1 MIKRVIFD
9 IDNTLIPWKE
19 EYYDEINK
27 VLDSLNIEHTQ
38 ADYNKIKEALREYE
52 NKYYTFNRKLMLDY
66 INTYTKKQ
74 YPEEFIYG
82 CTDRWTDSVPQKLD
96 KSIIKMLEYLKN
108 KYQMVILT
116 DWYADQQ
123 IKRLEKLD
131 ILKFFSKVYSAENVK
146 RKPFK
151 EAFLQAIGDNNP
163 EECVMIGDDFERDI
177 KGALNA
183 GLKAIYYNPD
193 NKIVE
198 KETLKN
204 LKYHTISQ
212 LNEIMRI
219 L

>member
-27 VLDSLNIEHTQ
+27 VLDSLNIEHTKD
-38 ADYNKIKEALREYE
+38 DYNKIKEAFSEYE
-52 NKYYTFNRKLMLDY
+52 NEYYTFDRKLMLDY
-66 INTYTKKQ
+66 INKYTKKQ
-74 YPEEFIYG
+74 YPKEFIYG
-82 CTDRWTDSVPQKLD
+82 CTNRWADSVPQKLD
-96 KSIIKMLEYLKN
+96 ESVINMLKYLKD

-123 IKRLEKLD
+123 IKKLEKLN
-131 ILKFFSKVYSAENVK
+131 ILQYFSKIYSAEKVK

-151 EAFLQAIGDNNP
+151 EAFLQAIEDNKP
-163 EECVMIGDDFERDI
+163 EECIMIGDDFERDI

-183 GLKAIYYNPD
+183 GLHAIYYNP
-193 NKIVE
+193 
-198 KETLKN
+198 KN
-204 LKYHTISQ
+204 NVIKDENSKYYTISR
-212 LNEIMRI
+212 LDEIMNI

>member
-27 VLDSLNIEHTQ
+27 VLDFLNIEHTKD
-38 ADYNKIKEALREYE
+38 DYNKIKEAFSEYE
-52 NKYYTFNRKLMLDY
+52 NEYYTFYRKLMLDY
-66 INTYTKKQ
+66 INKYTKKQ
-74 YPEEFIYG
+74 YPKEFIYG
-82 CTDRWTDSVPQKLD
+82 CTNRWADSVPQKLD
-96 KSIIKMLEYLKN
+96 ESVINMLKYLKD

-123 IKRLEKLD
+123 IEKLEKLN
-131 ILKFFSKVYSAENVK
+131 ILQYFSKIYSAEKVK

-151 EAFLQAIGDNNP
+151 EAFLQAIEDNKP
-163 EECVMIGDDFERDI
+163 EECIMIGDDFERDI

-183 GLKAIYYNPD
+183 GLHAIYYNP
-193 NKIVE
+193 
-198 KETLKN
+198 KN
-204 LKYHTISQ
+204 NVIKDENSKYYTISR
-212 LNEIMRI
+212 LDEIMNI

>member
-27 VLDSLNIEHTQ
+27 VLDSLNIEHTKD
-38 ADYNKIKEALREYE
+38 DYNKIKEAFSEYE
-52 NKYYTFNRKLMLDY
+52 NEYYTFDRKLMLDY
-66 INTYTKKQ
+66 INKYTKKQ
-74 YPEEFIYG
+74 YPKEFIYG
-82 CTDRWTDSVPQKLD
+82 CTNRWADSVPQKLD
-96 KSIIKMLEYLKN
+96 ESVINMLKYLKD

-123 IKRLEKLD
+123 IERLEKLN
-131 ILKFFSKVYSAENVK
+131 ILKYFSKIYSAENVK

-151 EAFLQAIGDNNP
+151 EAFLQAIEDNKP
-163 EECVMIGDDFERDI
+163 EECIMIGDNFERDI

-183 GLKAIYYNPD
+183 GLQAIYYNP
-193 NKIVE
+193 
-198 KETLKN
+198 KN
-204 LKYHTISQ
+204 NVIKDENSKYYTISR
-212 LNEIMRI
+212 LDEIMNI

>member
-27 VLDSLNIEHTQ
+27 VLDFLNIEHTKD
-38 ADYNKIKEALREYE
+38 DYNKIKEAFSEYE
-52 NKYYTFNRKLMLDY
+52 NEYYTFDRKLMLDY
-66 INTYTKKQ
+66 INKYTKKQ
-74 YPEEFIYG
+74 YPKEFIYG
-82 CTDRWTDSVPQKLD
+82 CTNRWADSVPQKLD
-96 KSIIKMLEYLKN
+96 ESVINMLKYLKD

-123 IKRLEKLD
+123 IEKLEKLN
-131 ILKFFSKVYSAENVK
+131 ILQYFSKIYSAEKVK

-151 EAFLQAIGDNNP
+151 EAFLQAIEDNKP
-163 EECVMIGDDFERDI
+163 EECIMIGDDFERDI

-183 GLKAIYYNPD
+183 GLHAIYYNP
-193 NKIVE
+193 
-198 KETLKN
+198 KN
-204 LKYHTISQ
+204 NVIKDENTKYYTISR
-212 LNEIMRI
+212 LDEIMNI

>member
-27 VLDSLNIEHTQ
+27 VLDSLNIEHTKD
-38 ADYNKIKEALREYE
+38 DYNKIKEAFSEYE
-52 NKYYTFNRKLMLDY
+52 NEYYTFDRKLMLDY
-66 INTYTKKQ
+66 INKYTKKQ
-74 YPEEFIYG
+74 YPKEFIYG
-82 CTDRWTDSVPQKLD
+82 CTNRWADSVPQKLD
-96 KSIIKMLEYLKN
+96 ESVINMLKYLKD

-123 IKRLEKLD
+123 IEKLKKLN
-131 ILKFFSKVYSAENVK
+131 ILQYFSKIYSAEKVK

-151 EAFLQAIGDNNP
+151 EAFLQAIEDNKP
-163 EECVMIGDDFERDI
+163 EECIMIGDDFERDI

-183 GLKAIYYNPD
+183 GLHAIYYNP
-193 NKIVE
+193 
-198 KETLKN
+198 KN
-204 LKYHTISQ
+204 NVIKDENSKYYTISR
-212 LNEIMRI
+212 LDEIMNI

>member
-27 VLDSLNIEHTQ
+27 VLDSLNIKHTQ
-38 ADYNKIKEALREYE
+38 VDYNKIKEAFSEYE
-52 NKYYTFNRKLMLDY
+52 NEYYTFDRKLMLDY
-66 INTYTKKQ
+66 INKYTKKQ
-74 YPEEFIYG
+74 YPKEFIYG
-82 CTDRWTDSVPQKLD
+82 CTNRWADSVPQKLD
-96 KSIIKMLEYLKN
+96 ESVINMLKYLKD

-123 IKRLEKLD
+123 IERLEKLN
-131 ILKFFSKVYSAENVK
+131 ILKYFSKIYSAEKVK

-151 EAFLQAIGDNNP
+151 EAFLQAIEDNKP
-163 EECVMIGDDFERDI
+163 EECIMIGDNFERDI

-183 GLKAIYYNPD
+183 GLHAIYYNP
-193 NKIVE
+193 
-198 KETLKN
+198 KN
-204 LKYHTISQ
+204 NVIKDENTKYYTISR
-212 LNEIMRI
+212 LDEIMNI

>member
-27 VLDSLNIEHTQ
+27 VLDFLNTEHTKD
-38 ADYNKIKEALREYE
+38 DYNKIKEAFSEYE
-52 NKYYTFNRKLMLDY
+52 NEYYTFDRKLMLDY
-66 INTYTKKQ
+66 INKYTKKQ
-74 YPEEFIYG
+74 YPKEFIYG
-82 CTDRWTDSVPQKLD
+82 CTNRWADSVPQKLD
-96 KSIIKMLEYLKN
+96 ESVINMLKYLKD

-123 IKRLEKLD
+123 IERLEKLN
-131 ILKFFSKVYSAENVK
+131 ILKYFSKIYSAEKVK

-151 EAFLQAIGDNNP
+151 EAFLQAIEDNKP
-163 EECVMIGDDFERDI
+163 EECIMIGDDFERDI

-183 GLKAIYYNPD
+183 GLHAIYYNP
-193 NKIVE
+193 
-198 KETLKN
+198 KN
-204 LKYHTISQ
+204 NVIKDENSKYYTISR
-212 LNEIMRI
+212 LDEIMNI

>member
-27 VLDSLNIEHTQ
+27 VLDFLNIEHTKD
-38 ADYNKIKEALREYE
+38 DYNKIKEAFSEYE
-52 NKYYTFNRKLMLDY
+52 NEYYTFDRKLMLDY
-66 INTYTKKQ
+66 INKYTKKQ
-74 YPEEFIYG
+74 YPKEFIYG
-82 CTDRWTDSVPQKLD
+82 CTNRWADSVPQKLD
-96 KSIIKMLEYLKN
+96 ESVINMLKYLKD

-123 IKRLEKLD
+123 IEKLEKLN
-131 ILKFFSKVYSAENVK
+131 ILQYFSKIYSAEKVK

-151 EAFLQAIGDNNP
+151 EAFLQAIEDNKP
-163 EECVMIGDDFERDI
+163 EECIMIGDDFERDI

-183 GLKAIYYNPD
+183 GLHAIYYNQ
-193 NKIVE
+193 
-198 KETLKN
+198 KN
-204 LKYHTISQ
+204 NVIKDENSKYYTISR
-212 LNEIMRI
+212 LDEIMNI

>member
-27 VLDSLNIEHTQ
+27 VLDSLNIEHTKD
-38 ADYNKIKEALREYE
+38 DYNKIKEAFSEYE
-52 NKYYTFNRKLMLDY
+52 NEYYTFDRKLMLDY
-66 INTYTKKQ
+66 INKYTKKQ
-74 YPEEFIYG
+74 YPKEFIYG
-82 CTDRWTDSVPQKLD
+82 CTNRWADSVPQKLD
-96 KSIIKMLEYLKN
+96 ESVINMLKYLKD

-123 IKRLEKLD
+123 IERLEKLN
-131 ILKFFSKVYSAENVK
+131 ILKYFSKIYSAENVK

-151 EAFLQAIGDNNP
+151 EAFLQAIEDNKP
-163 EECVMIGDDFERDI
+163 EECIMIGDDFERDI

-183 GLKAIYYNPD
+183 GLHAIYYNP
-193 NKIVE
+193 
-198 KETLKN
+198 KN
-204 LKYHTISQ
+204 NAIKDENSKYYTISR
-212 LNEIMRI
+212 LDEIMNI

>member
-27 VLDSLNIEHTQ
+27 VLDSLNIEHTKD
-38 ADYNKIKEALREYE
+38 DYNKIKEAFSEYE
-52 NKYYTFNRKLMLDY
+52 NEYYTFDRKLMLDY
-66 INTYTKKQ
+66 INKYTKKQ
-74 YPEEFIYG
+74 YPKEFIYG
-82 CTDRWTDSVPQKLD
+82 CTNRWADSVPQKLD
-96 KSIIKMLEYLKN
+96 ESVINMLKYLKD

-123 IKRLEKLD
+123 IERLEKLN
-131 ILKFFSKVYSAENVK
+131 ILKYFSKIYSAENVK

-151 EAFLQAIGDNNP
+151 EAFLQAIEDNKP
-163 EECVMIGDDFERDI
+163 EECIMIGDDFERDI

-183 GLKAIYYNPD
+183 GLHAIYYNP
-193 NKIVE
+193 
-198 KETLKN
+198 KN
-204 LKYHTISQ
+204 NVIKDENSKYYTISR
-212 LNEIMRI
+212 LDEIMNI